1 MHFSTDSNFG
11 KVFQQ
16 RRKWFSEKLDWLI
29 ELGLELGNSVY
40 PVRFLVHH
48 LAHSDQ
54 QFVMGVWT
62 TQSRP

>member
-1 MHFSTDSNFG
+1 
-11 KVFQQ
+11 
-16 RRKWFSEKLDWLI
+16 
-29 ELGLELGNSVY
+29 VY